1 MEILLSPPLTIKIFV
16 KKLFA
21 LFYPNRQVEFKLGF
35 FFSNFLLAYPSNFFV
50 LSLLPQEVD
59 SSPESQRKFPVHPY

>member
-35 FFSNFLLAYPSNFFV
+35 FFSNFLLAYV